1 MKLAFSTLGCPEF
14 GWSDVYSMAKDLGFQ
29 GIEVRGLGDEL
40 FDGKT
45 KPFQQENL
53 PKTLAQ
59 LKKIRMNI
67 SCISSGACLKFPE
80 KAEETRRELLRSIDV
95 ASQLEAPFVRILG
108 DLSPAPDGEVDDAVV
123 LKALKALIPYAEE
136 KGVTLLVET
145 NGVYA
150 DTSRLASLLNQIESD
165 SIGALWDMHHPYRY
179 GNETPEQTVQ
189 NLGAYIKYT
198 HIKDSV
204 MENGRVAYKMM
215 GEGDLPVDAI
225 MRALRS
231 INYEG
236 YISLEWLKSY
246 MPELNDA
253 GVVFPQFTH
262 FMSQYLGG
270 ADESRRLYDDNRKT
284 GKYVWPKEHLIDLTF
299 PQVLDRMV
307 EEFPDQYAFRYT
319 TLDYTRTYAEFRD
332 DVDTFARALIAMGV
346 RPGDHVAIWATNV
359 PQWYYYLLGH
369 YQDRRGAGNRQHRLQ
384 NPRGRIFAPPV

>member
-123 LKALKALIPYAEE
+123 LKALRALIPYAEE

-253 GVVFPQFTH
+253 GVVFPSSPTSCLSIWAAPMNPAVFTTI
-262 FMSQYLGG
+262 
-270 ADESRRLYDDNRKT
+270 T
-284 GKYVWPKEHLIDLTF
+284 GKPANTF
-299 PQVLDRMV
+299 GLRS
-307 EEFPDQYAFRYT
+307 
-319 TLDYTRTYAEFRD
+319 
-332 DVDTFARALIAMGV
+332 I
-346 RPGDHVAIWATNV
+346 
-359 PQWYYYLLGH
+359 
-369 YQDRRGAGNRQHRLQ
+369 
-384 NPRGRIFAPPV
+384 